1 MRFEYIC
8 HHCNNRFTTVLNA
21 TKERVACPYC
31 QQIMTASNINV
42 VVDDSVNQVRNQQ
55 PVINQPQQAR
65 VQARPVQGRPVQA
78 RPVQARPIQ
87 AQPVQA
93 QPVQTQPIQARP
105 IQAQPVQAQPVQTQP
120 IQAQPV
126 QAQPVQARPIQ
137 AQPIQAQP
145 VPVQP
150 VQAEALDPIV
160 LAPHAEPAAMV
171 NDMDKPD
178 ESNVEPSNID
188 EAKPENS
195 AEEVS
200 NSESEKASLQESFN
214 KALLESVEEDE
225 EDDENVEIADELKE
239 AMNDTY
245 EGVSKKKF
253 NPVLMIVLVV
263 AAVLFTGIYFLFI
276 KKDKQAEKT
285 EMLVKNEKAA
295 VQALKEFSQDNPDMN
310 ITQYFM
316 LDLDQDGQKE
326 VIANNDKNLIVFG
339 AEDGAASLIYKKPVF
354 EWVYLRG
361 KGLFV
366 VNTDESQKK
375 GGAVWLIKAKYTLV
389 EDAHQENYHFSNGAY
404 TKLLNGKETK
414 VSEDDYYGFVNTII
428 KNYTK
433 LTPLKL

>member
-78 RPVQARPIQ
+78 RPVQARPVQARPIQ
-87 AQPVQA
+87 ARPVQA
-93 QPVQTQPIQARP
+93 QPVQTQPIQ
-105 IQAQPVQAQPVQTQP
+105 
-120 IQAQPV
+120 
-126 QAQPVQARPIQ
+126 
-137 AQPIQAQP
+137 
-145 VPVQP
+145 VQP

-171 NDMDKPD
+171 NDMDKSD

-188 EAKPENS
+188 GAKPENS
-195 AEEVS
+195 AGEVS

-214 KALLESVEEDE
+214 KALLESVEEDK

-276 KKDKQAEKT
+276 KKDKQTEKT

-295 VQALKEFSQDNPDMN
+295 VQALKDYANNYPDMK

-316 LDLDQDGQKE
+316 LDLDQDGQRE

-339 AEDGAASLIYKKPVF
+339 AEEGTAYLIHKKPVF

-361 KGLFV
+361 KGVFV
-366 VNTDESQKK
+366 VNSDEAQTEGS
-375 GGAVWLIKAKYTLV
+375 AVWLIKKQKKLV
-389 EDAHQENYHFSNGAY
+389 EDAHQENYHFVDGNY
-404 TKLLNGKETK
+404 IKTLDGKETK

-433 LTPLKL
+433 LTPVKL

>member
-78 RPVQARPIQ
+78 RPVQARPVQ
-87 AQPVQA
+87 ARPVQA
-93 QPVQTQPIQARP
+93 QPVQTQPV
-105 IQAQPVQAQPVQTQP
+105 QAQPIQTQPVQTQP
-120 IQAQPV
+120 V
-126 QAQPVQARPIQ
+126 QT
-137 AQPIQAQP
+137 QPIQAQP

-366 VNTDESQKK
+366 VYTVESQKK